1 MKNAICV
8 HCCVDNV
15 EFEASLFGYLTNF
28 VPMDFELDKRYRDA
42 IRPLKDDIG
51 EEPDLQSVLFL
62 IGVQEL
68 GMGFRTFKKDE
79 KLNLM
84 HIAICT
90 VLEPFGYYEFTGRDA
105 DDWPHYENLKDLP
118 SLNNRDQ
125 EMFMKEAVVTYF
137 ENH

>member
-1 MKNAICV
+1 
-8 HCCVDNV
+8 
-15 EFEASLFGYLTNF
+15 
-28 VPMDFELDKRYRDA
+28 MDFELEKRYRDA

-68 GMGFRTFKKDE
+68 GMGIRKFKKDE

-90 VLEPFGYYEFTGRDA
+90 VLEPFGYYEYTSRDA
-105 DDWPHYENLKDLP
+105 DDWPHYKSLKDLP

-125 EMFMKEAVVTYF
+125 ELFMKEAVVTYF